1 MAKKQPSFSDLDYDN
16 KKKTTRKDLFLQKM
30 NEVIPWEVLLK
41 PIRWEYPQGA
51 LGRPPIALGKMLR
64 IYFMQQWYHLG
75 DPAMEDMLYD
85 SASMKR
91 FVGISIDE
99 VPDETTLCK
108 FRHFLESHKLTECLF
123 SLSRSYLEEQGLLL
137 REGTIVDAS
146 IIEAPSSTK
155 NRAGKRDS
163 EMRQTKKGN
172 QWHFGMK
179 LHIGTDTGGGV
190 HTVVVTDASVH
201 DSCVM
206 EDLLHGDERVIY
218 GDKGYVSEERREA
231 AERSGK
237 TWRVSRRSNRG
248 RKLNAADKAFNRKS
262 NRIRSRV
269 EHVFGVIKNLWG
281 YRKVRYK
288 GLEKNRAQVL
298 SLLALAN
305 FYRYRHKLA

>member
-1 MAKKQPSFSDLDYDN
+1 MAL
-16 KKKTTRKDLFLQKM
+16 
-30 NEVIPWEVLLK
+30 W
-41 PIRWEYPQGA
+41 
-51 LGRPPIALGKMLR
+51 
-64 IYFMQQWYHLG
+64 
-75 DPAMEDMLYD
+75 
-85 SASMKR
+85 
-91 FVGISIDE
+91 DE
-99 VPDETTLCK
+99 VT
-108 FRHFLESHKLTECLF
+108 H
-123 SLSRSYLEEQGLLL
+123 
-137 REGTIVDAS
+137 
-146 IIEAPSSTK
+146 
-155 NRAGKRDS
+155 
-163 EMRQTKKGN
+163 
-172 QWHFGMK
+172 W
-179 LHIGTDTGGGV
+179 TDTGGGV

-262 NRIRSRV
+262 QPYSFSGRTCIWSD
-269 EHVFGVIKNLWG
+269 KNLWG